1 MSGRTADGVGSG
13 PPAGAGYRIGV
24 DVGGTFTDCVLMRPD
39 GSVVL
44 EKAPTTPGDQSDGV
58 IAALGQAADAEGIS
72 LEQLLAQSQTI
83 VHGTTTG
90 DNTMIQMTGAPTG
103 LLVTRG
109 FRDEIEFRRCYK
121 EDIWDPSLPAPYPIA
136 RRRVRLE
143 VDERMTAEGEV
154 LDPLDE
160 EGVRKAT
167 ARLRAFGVTSIAISF
182 LHSYL
187 NNAHELRAR
196 EIVLDEYPDV
206 EMVSLSHEVLPKP
219 PEFERTSTTLVNAYV
234 GPPIAR
240 YLGRLTTRLAEAGY
254 RHELLVA
261 TSSGGVATADAAAR
275 RAVATIG
282 SGPTGGVTAAAKVA
296 RTADLGDVVSV
307 DMGGTSYDVCLIRD
321 GRPEIKMDWNWFH
334 RYCIGIPMIDIPSIG
349 AGGGSIVWEEGGVL
363 HVGPQSAQSDPGP
376 VCYGRGGVE
385 PTVTD
390 ADLVLGR
397 LDPDGFAGGR
407 MTLDAGAALAALAE
421 VGQRVAMSAEEVA
434 AAAVRLVDAN
444 MTDAIRRV
452 LSLAGADPRKLNL
465 VAFGGMGGVHASVQ
479 ARALGMSKVVVP
491 RAAAGLSA
499 LGLLAANHVVDDSR
513 GYISPIAEVD
523 LTHLGALAAD
533 LEAAARRELKVANV
547 PDERIRLEWSLL
559 LVYPGQTFD
568 VSIPVEHPAD
578 VDAAVN
584 EFHRRNA
591 EARLIEARA
600 QEPILRGVRLTAIGE
615 VDQPAE
621 EMLAEVSGVEPR
633 GRRRMWVADRWHDG
647 VPVYDMA
654 DVRPGVVIA
663 GPAAIT
669 GPFTTVIVGDSESA
683 SATRG
688 GDTVIDLGPQARPDP
703 AVGI

>member
-1 MSGRTADGVGSG
+1 VSE
-13 PPAGAGYRIGV
+13 YRIGV

-44 EKAPTTPGDQSDGV
+44 EKAPTTPADQSDGV
-58 IAALGQAADAEGIS
+58 FAGLSQLAEAEG
-72 LEQLLAQSQTI
+72 LDVMALLGRTRTI

-109 FRDEIEFRRCYK
+109 FRDEIEMRRCYK
-121 EDIWDPSLPAPYPIA
+121 EDIWDPTLPAPYPIA

-143 VDERMTAEGEV
+143 VDERMNAEGEV
-154 LDPLDE
+154 VDPLDE

-187 NNAHELRAR
+187 NNSHELRAR

-240 YLGRLTTRLAEAGY
+240 YLGRLTARLAEAGY
-254 RHELLVA
+254 QHELLVA
-261 TSSGGVATADAAAR
+261 TSSGGVATAEAAAR

-296 RTADLGDVVSV
+296 GAADLGDVVSV

-376 VCYGRGGVE
+376 VCYRRGGTE
-385 PTVTD
+385 PAVSD

-407 MTLDAGAALAALAE
+407 MTLDVDGARAALAD
-421 VGQRVAMSAEEVA
+421 VGQRVGLDAEGTA
-434 AAAVRLVDAN
+434 AAAIRLVDAN

-465 VAFGGMGGVHASVQ
+465 VAFGGMGGVHAATQ
-479 ARALGMSKVVVP
+479 ARALGMSKVVIP

-499 LGLLAANHVVDDSR
+499 LGLLSANHVVDDSR

-523 LTHLGALAAD
+523 LTHLGALAND
-533 LEAAARRELKVANV
+533 LEQAARGELSVANV
-547 PDERIRLEWSLL
+547 PAEAIKLEWSLL

-600 QEPILRGVRLTAIGE
+600 QDPILRGVRLTAIGE
-615 VDQPAE
+615 VAQPAAVALE
-621 EMLAEVSGVEPR
+621 PVAAVEPR
-633 GRRRMWVADRWHDG
+633 GHRRIWIGEQWNDAA
-647 VPVYDMA
+647 PVYDMA
-654 DVRPGVVIA
+654 DVRPGVAIS
-663 GPAAIT
+663 GPAAIA
-669 GPFTTVIVGDSESA
+669 GPFTTVIVGPGET
-683 SATRG
+683 ATATPQ
-688 GDTVIDLGPQARPDP
+688 GDVVLDLGR
-703 AVGI
+703 

>member
-1 MSGRTADGVGSG
+1 MSAE
-13 PPAGAGYRIGV
+13 YRIGV
-24 DVGGTFTDCVLMRPD
+24 DVGGTFTDCVLLRPD

-58 IAALGQAADAEGIS
+58 IAALTQVAAAEGLS
-72 LEQLLAQSQTI
+72 LEELLRQTLTI

-103 LLVTRG
+103 LLVTSG

-121 EDIWDPSLPAPYPIA
+121 EDIWDPTLPAPYPIA

-143 VDERMTAEGEV
+143 IDERMTAEGEV
-154 LDPLDE
+154 DIPLDE

-187 NNAHELRAR
+187 NNTHELRAR

-240 YLGRLTTRLAEAGY
+240 YLGRLTERLAAAGY
-254 RHELLVA
+254 SHELLVA
-261 TSSGGVATADAAAR
+261 TSSGGVATAAAAAR

-296 RTADLGDVVSV
+296 ATADLGDVVSV

-349 AGGGSIVWEEGGVL
+349 AGGGSIIWEEGGVL

-385 PTVTD
+385 PTVSD

-407 MTLDAGAALAALAE
+407 MTLDLDAARAALGE
-421 VGQRVAMSAEEVA
+421 VGQRVGLDVQGVA

-465 VAFGGMGGVHASVQ
+465 VAFGGMGGVHAATQ

-499 LGLLAANHVVDDSR
+499 LGLLSANHVVDDSR
-513 GYISPIAEVD
+513 GYISPMAEVD

-533 LEAAARRELKVANV
+533 LEAAARAELKVANV
-547 PDERIRLEWSLL
+547 AEDNVKLEWSLL

-615 VDQPAE
+615 VDQPADATLE
-621 EMLAEVSGVEPR
+621 SVKQIEPR
-633 GRRRMWVADRWHDG
+633 SHRRMWVGDQWHEA
-647 VPVYDMA
+647 VPVYDVA
-654 DVRPGVVIA
+654 AANPGVAIA
-663 GPAAIT
+663 GPAAIV
-669 GPFTTVIVGDSESA
+669 GPFTTVIVGEQETA
-683 SATRG
+683 TATRN
-688 GDTVIDLGPQARPDP
+688 GDIVIHLGQ
-703 AVGI
+703 

>member
-1 MSGRTADGVGSG
+1 MK
-13 PPAGAGYRIGV
+13 PYRIGV
-24 DVGGTFTDCVLMRPD
+24 DVGGTFTDCVLLRPD
-39 GSVVL
+39 GTILL
-44 EKAPTTPGDQSDGV
+44 EKAPTTPADQSEGV
-58 IAALGQAADAEGIS
+58 VNGLIQLAEAEG
-72 LEQLLAQSQTI
+72 LDLAELLSQTQTV

-103 LLVTRG
+103 LLVTKG
-109 FRDEIEFRRCYK
+109 FRDEIEMRRCYK
-121 EDIWDPSLPAPYPIA
+121 EDIWDPSLPAPTPIA

-143 VDERMTAEGEV
+143 IDERMTAEGEV
-154 LDPLDE
+154 NRPLDE
-160 EGVRKAT
+160 EEVRKQT

-182 LHSYL
+182 LHSYI
-187 NNAHELRAR
+187 NNTHEVRAR

-240 YLGRLTTRLAEAGY
+240 YLRRLTARLSEAGY
-254 RHELLVA
+254 TEELLVA

-282 SGPTGGVTAAAKVA
+282 SGPTGGVTAAALVSGRA
-296 RTADLGDVVSV
+296 GLGDVVSV
-307 DMGGTSYDVCLIRD
+307 DMGGTSYDICLIRG

-334 RYCIGIPMIDIPSIG
+334 RYCIGIPMIDIPSVG
-349 AGGGSIVWEEGGVL
+349 AGGGSIAWEEGGVL

-385 PTVTD
+385 PTVSD
-390 ADLVLGR
+390 ADLILGR
-397 LDPDGFAGGR
+397 LDPDGFSNGR
-407 MTLDAGAALAALAE
+407 MSLDVDGARAALAE
-421 VGQRVAMSAEEVA
+421 LGQRVGMDVEETA
-434 AAAVRLVDAN
+434 AATVRLVDAN

-465 VAFGGMGGVHASVQ
+465 VAFGGMGGVHATTQ
-479 ARALGMSKVVVP
+479 ARALGMNKVVVP

-499 LGLLAANHVVDDSR
+499 LGLLSANHVVDDSR
-513 GYISPIAEVD
+513 GYISPVAEVD
-523 LTHLGALAAD
+523 LTHLGALASE
-533 LEAAARRELKVANV
+533 LESAARAELKVASV
-547 PDERIRLEWSLL
+547 PDDRIRLEWSLL

-600 QEPILRGVRLTAIGE
+600 QEPIIRGVRLVAVGE
-615 VDQPAE
+615 VDKPAE
-621 EMLAEVSGVEPR
+621 TALPAAGSIEPVSA
-633 GRRRMWVADRWHDG
+633 RRMWIAEQWHDQ
-647 VPVYDMA
+647 VPVFAMEDLA
-654 DVRPGVVIA
+654 PGHSIN
-663 GPAAIT
+663 GPAAVK
-669 GPFTTVIVGDSESA
+669 GAFTTVIVAPGEVATTTPQGDI
-683 SATRG
+683 
-688 GDTVIDLGPQARPDP
+688 VIDL
-703 AVGI
+703 